1 MNAKNRICAAL
12 RAKQEQGF
20 TLLETMIAIAVL
32 AFGVLALAATFA
44 SGITYM
50 VSSQDDFIA
59 QQKAQEAV
67 ESIFTARDSSSVPFS
82 SIANTTDGGIFTV
95 GPTPLCDPGPD
106 GIVGTVDDNCAT
118 NAIDCIETPG
128 PDGILGTAD
137 DFCNPLTNFKRTIAI
152 TPVSAGLN
160 QITVTM
166 NYQSGKL
173 NRQYQLVT
181 YISSSF

>member
-1 MNAKNRICAAL
+1 MNAKYRICAGS
-12 RAKQEQGF
+12 RRKQEQGF
-20 TLLETMIAIAVL
+20 TLIETMIAICVL

-44 SGITYM
+44 NGITYM

-82 SIANTTDGGIFTV
+82 SIANTTNGGIFKV

-106 GIVGTVDDNCAT
+106 GIVGTLDDNCSA

-137 DFCNPLTNFKRTIAI
+137 DVCIPLTNFTRTIAI
-152 TPVSAGLN
+152 TPVSTGLN

-166 NYQSGKL
+166 NYRAGRL
-173 NRQYQLVT
+173 TRQYQLTT